1 VAFSNETWLRATH
14 YTNYCCFT
22 ITDTNDE
29 ANSTLCHTKITNLT
43 VAFGNADPK
52 VITAT
57 LSKSNSILLGA
68 AE

>member
-1 VAFSNETWLRATH
+1 M
-14 YTNYCCFT
+14 
-22 ITDTNDE
+22 
-29 ANSTLCHTKITNLT
+29 KITNLT
-43 VAFGNADPK
+43 VAFGNVDLK